1 MYYYTQMVGDAVNMP
16 TLFALPA
23 FQGIGVLDADRYL
36 PYGANWYTNQ
46 NNFYRQ
52 VRNFIIDITQAGL
65 GYAHGIHWQV
75 AQATSLQN
83 IVFNMRTDGQDDGSN
98 QQQGIFMDNGSGGW
112 LEDLIFNGK
121 SFKLACMSKEVNWY
135 QVGESAHSLE
145 ISNLLLGI

>member
-1 MYYYTQMVGDAVNMP
+1 MYYYTQLVGDATNLP
-16 TLFALPA
+16 TLFALPN

-52 VRNFIIDITQAGL
+52 VRNFIIDITKADL

-83 IVFNMRTDGQDDGSN
+83 IVFNMRTDGQYDGSN

-121 SFKLACMSKEVNWY
+121 
-135 QVGESAHSLE
+135 Q
-145 ISNLLLGI
+145 ISVPRFCT